1 VAETFWEEVAETR
14 WGSYLTARERAALEQ
29 ACARLRP
36 GLAVELGCEGGRWSR
51 LLAERGWRLICTE
64 VDAETLAICQR
75 RLPEATCVLVD
86 GREER
91 IPAAAGSA
99 RLLVAI
105 EVPPVVERASFP
117 AEAARVLEPG
127 GLLVCTY
134 HNPRSLRG
142 IVYRLAARRRPYY
155 SGRPYSAF
163 RAALRRA
170 GLEVVAEEGLAWL
183 PFSRSSNSR
192 LVPALT
198 SLEAKV
204 GLRSRARASPLVVL
218 TAQRAPVRA

>member
-1 VAETFWEEVAETR
+1 MAATFWEQVAETG
-14 WGSYLTARERAALEQ
+14 WGTYLTARERVALDG

-36 GLAVELGCEGGRWSR
+36 GLAVELGCEGGRWAR

-64 VDAETLAICQR
+64 VDAATLAICQR
-75 RLPEATCVLVD
+75 HLPEAACVLVE
-86 GREER
+86 REDER
-91 IPAAAGSA
+91 IPAEGRSA

-142 IVYRLAARRRPYY
+142 IVYRLTRRRRPYY

-170 GLEVVAEEGLAWL
+170 GFDVVAEEGLAWL
-183 PFSRSSNSR
+183 PFSRSSDSR

-198 SLEAKV
+198 GFEAKS
-204 GLRSRARASPLVVL
+204 GLRSLVTVSPLVVL
-218 TAQRAPVRA
+218 TARRS